1 MTRKDMAG
9 FAPLE
14 TAGQPEKRK
23 RPLSGFTLAEVL
35 LAVSILAFGLCGILV
50 TYISMHIF
58 SDLSRDFTAVSS
70 ALQAKAEEI
79 KRTTFSAL
87 SGLNGTTF
95 DLGGFGAANAKGIIE
110 VTDIEGYTDLKRVR
124 IIACFKSRARVIGED
139 ANLNGS
145 LDIGE
150 DANNNGRMDS
160 PAEIITLI
168 AK

>member
-1 MTRKDMAG
+1 MVYQISPGSMPRKERA
-9 FAPLE
+9 
-14 TAGQPEKRK
+14 
-23 RPLSGFTLAEVL
+23 GFTLAEVL

-58 SDLSRDFTAVSS
+58 LDLSRNFTTVTN

-79 KRTTFSAL
+79 KRTSFSAL

-95 DLGGFGAANAKGIIE
+95 DLSGFGPNNAKGVIE
-110 VTDIEGYTDLKRVR
+110 VTDITGYADLKRVR

-139 ANLNGS
+139 TNLNGI
-145 LDIGE
+145 LNIGE
-150 DANNNGRMDS
+150 DANNNGRIDS
-160 PAEIITLI
+160 PAELITLI